1 MNVFRIVL
9 GEVLIFI
16 AGVISLILWHK
27 KIDSKKTWIYGIYIS
42 IIFIVS
48 LFVLIEL
55 EQYWQVHG

>member
-27 KIDSKKTWIYGIYIS
+27 KIDSKTTWIYGIYIS

-55 EQYWQVHG
+55 EQ

>member
-16 AGVISLILWHK
+16 VGVISLILWHK
-27 KIDSKKTWIYGIYIS
+27 KIDSKTTWIYGIYIS

-55 EQYWQVHG
+55 EQYWLIHG

>member
-16 AGVISLILWHK
+16 AGVMSLIFWHK

-55 EQYWQVHG
+55 EQ